1 MQRAIIAGAFA
12 IAVATAALFAAGGV
26 KMKITS
32 SAFQEGANIPAKF
45 TCDGADTNPPLQ
57 IADIP
62 AGARSLAFIVDDPDA
77 PSGLFTH
84 WTIWNIP
91 PQTRTIEEGS
101 MPKG

>member
-57 IADIP
+57 IADVP
-62 AGARSLAFIVDDPDA
+62 AGAKS
-77 PSGLFTH
+77 
-84 WTIWNIP
+84 P
-91 PQTRTIEEGS
+91 PAAGERQRGGKHAKRRTGD
-101 MPKG
+101 K